1 MIAIHLSYL
10 IVLTVVGY
18 VLGRRIFRRRLAK

>member
-1 MIAIHLSYL
+1 MVAVHFGYL

-18 VLGRRIFRRRLAK
+18 VLGRRLFETRLAK